1 MNYYYRYHFY
11 VIQGGKK
18 IRFHVC
24 ANNIYSAYS
33 KVNKLYPEA
42 EKIQM
47 LPYGKNMIELKNYC
61 HPSFSSRWSLEDDTL
76 LYYMEPKYVLILDYC
91 CGALNIIELTEK
103 EINESYN
110 YEDFESFLETLE
122 EKYGFRLKDCNW
134 MTTES
139 LSIYRYKNGKEVAN
153 V

>member
-1 MNYYYRYHFY
+1 
-11 VIQGGKK
+11 
-18 IRFHVC
+18 
-24 ANNIYSAYS
+24 
-33 KVNKLYPEA
+33 
-42 EKIQM
+42 
-47 LPYGKNMIELKNYC
+47 MIELKNYC
-61 HPSFSSRWSLEDDTL
+61 RPSFSSRWSLEDDTL

-103 EINESYN
+103 EIHESYN

-122 EKYGFRLKDCNW
+122 DKYGFRLKDCNW

-139 LSIYRYKNGKEVAN
+139 LSIYRYKDGKEVAN

>member
-1 MNYYYRYHFY
+1 MSP
-11 VIQGGKK
+11 Q
-18 IRFHVC
+18 
-24 ANNIYSAYS
+24 
-33 KVNKLYPEA
+33 
-42 EKIQM
+42 
-47 LPYGKNMIELKNYC
+47 
-61 HPSFSSRWSLEDDTL
+61 FSSWWSLEGDTL
-76 LYYMEPKYVLILDYC
+76 LYMEPKYVLILDYC
-91 CGALNIIELTEK
+91 IGVLNIIELTEK

-139 LSIYRYKNGKEVAN
+139 LSIYRYKDGKEVAN

>member
-1 MNYYYRYHFY
+1 
-11 VIQGGKK
+11 
-18 IRFHVC
+18 
-24 ANNIYSAYS
+24 
-33 KVNKLYPEA
+33 
-42 EKIQM
+42 
-47 LPYGKNMIELKNYC
+47 MIELKNYC
-61 HPSFSSRWSLEDDTL
+61 RPSFSSRWSLEDDTL

-122 EKYGFRLKDCNW
+122 DKYGFRLKDCNW

-139 LSIYRYKNGKEVAN
+139 LSIYRYKDGKEVAN

>member
-1 MNYYYRYHFY
+1 
-11 VIQGGKK
+11 
-18 IRFHVC
+18 
-24 ANNIYSAYS
+24 
-33 KVNKLYPEA
+33 
-42 EKIQM
+42 
-47 LPYGKNMIELKNYC
+47 
-61 HPSFSSRWSLEDDTL
+61 
-76 LYYMEPKYVLILDYC
+76 MEPKYVLILDYC

-139 LSIYRYKNGKEVAN
+139 LSIYRYKNVIIDDEDKCITSNRMLYQCDSFFIGIVFLIS
-153 V
+153 

>member
-1 MNYYYRYHFY
+1 
-11 VIQGGKK
+11 
-18 IRFHVC
+18 
-24 ANNIYSAYS
+24 
-33 KVNKLYPEA
+33 
-42 EKIQM
+42 
-47 LPYGKNMIELKNYC
+47 MIELKNYC
-61 HPSFSSRWSLEDDTL
+61 RPSFSSRWSLEDDTL

-91 CGALNIIELTEK
+91 CGVLNIIELTEK

-122 EKYGFRLKDCNW
+122 DKYGFRLKDCNW

-139 LSIYRYKNGKEVAN
+139 LSIYRYKDGKEVAN

>member
-1 MNYYYRYHFY
+1 
-11 VIQGGKK
+11 
-18 IRFHVC
+18 
-24 ANNIYSAYS
+24 
-33 KVNKLYPEA
+33 
-42 EKIQM
+42 
-47 LPYGKNMIELKNYC
+47 MIELKNYC

-103 EINESYN
+103 EIIESYN

-139 LSIYRYKNGKEVAN
+139 LSIYRYKDGKEVAN

>member
-1 MNYYYRYHFY
+1 
-11 VIQGGKK
+11 
-18 IRFHVC
+18 
-24 ANNIYSAYS
+24 
-33 KVNKLYPEA
+33 
-42 EKIQM
+42 
-47 LPYGKNMIELKNYC
+47 MIELKKLL
-61 HPSFSSRWSLEDDTL
+61 SSQFSSRWSLEDGTL

-110 YEDFESFLETLE
+110 YEDFESFLEALE
-122 EKYGFRLKDCNW
+122 EKYGFRLKNCNW

>member
-1 MNYYYRYHFY
+1 
-11 VIQGGKK
+11 
-18 IRFHVC
+18 
-24 ANNIYSAYS
+24 
-33 KVNKLYPEA
+33 
-42 EKIQM
+42 
-47 LPYGKNMIELKNYC
+47 MIELKNYC
-61 HPSFSSRWSLEDDTL
+61 RPSFSSRWSLEDDTL

-122 EKYGFRLKDCNW
+122 DKYGFRLKDCNW

-139 LSIYRYKNGKEVAN
+139 LSIYRYKDGKKLQMFNNRVYSNDIRLQQNKQNQNEHYTGEWC
-153 V
+153 